1 MLKIILSI
9 PLLFLISCSK
19 PSARLYK
26 FEGQIMGTYYVVKLY
41 SEERTDGLGEQ
52 IKSRLDELNAIFST
66 YDPNSELSR
75 INKAQAG
82 KEITMSEELRE
93 VLELSAQINKEA
105 SGYFD
110 VTVGPIVNA
119 WGFGPDGKR
128 KRPTEKE
135 LNELRA
141 KVGMHQFKLEGPKL
155 VKSKSDIYIDL
166 SAIAKGYAVDKI
178 LELVQ
183 SKGFKSALVEI
194 GGEVRAFGKKP
205 DGASWLIGIE
215 KPEEK
220 LGQGIQAIVALNDS
234 AMATSGGYRN
244 YVKYGDAIFTHT
256 IDPIK
261 GVPANNRM
269 ISVTIVDS
277 SCVKADAYATAM
289 LAMGADKAL
298 ALAKKLKLAAYF
310 IVKKGENIDII
321 VTDSLKPYLQEM

>member
-1 MLKIILSI
+1 
-9 PLLFLISCSK
+9 
-19 PSARLYK
+19 
-26 FEGQIMGTYYVVKLY
+26 MGTYYVVKLY